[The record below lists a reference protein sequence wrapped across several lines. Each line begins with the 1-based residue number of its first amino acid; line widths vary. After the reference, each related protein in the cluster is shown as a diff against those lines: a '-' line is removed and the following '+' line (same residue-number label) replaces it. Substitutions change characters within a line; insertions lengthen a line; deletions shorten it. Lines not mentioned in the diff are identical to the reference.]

1 MKEQLEATDH
11 SNAINDSLIDD
22 SLVEIKIEKKSHEKL
37 GSNRKWIIV
46 IVLLGFCLMT
56 AGVIYI

>member
-22 SLVEIKIEKKSHEKL
+22 SHVEIKIEKKKHEKL
-37 GSNRKWIIV
+37 GSNNKWIIV